1 MSTLER
7 AIQIATEAHKGQLDK
22 AGRDYI
28 GHPLRVMEMGKT
40 EEEKIVGVL
49 HDVVED
55 GDWTFEALEAEGF
68 SKEVIDA
75 LRCVT
80 KTSENEN
87 YDDFIERVKKNPLAV
102 AVKIN
107 DLTDNMDIR
116 RLPYLSDK
124 DVKRLKKYLKAY
136 KKLTGE
142 PVYSVYAAR
151 HITNMKQICFAGG
164 CFWGTEHYMRSF
176 EGVIETETGY
186 ANGDLA
192 EPTYQQVYTDQTGH
206 VECVKVSY
214 DDGIISLATLCRL
227 FFRSINPLSINRQGN
242 DCGTRYRTGIYW
254 TDEADRADV
263 ETVSEEM
270 QQAWLKVRD
279 DMYKIYQKW
288 QKKVVFIEIGCRSAK
303 GCATMPWDFQHRDFQ
318 HDEDEQANFFDSC
331 LQVFGNQEWF
341 GGMFWW
347 DWSTF
352 IYDDKETAEQDNGFN
367 IHLKKAEEVLKEWY
381 AKL

>member
-22 AGRDYI
+22 AGKDYI
-28 GHPLRVMEMGKT
+28 GHPLRVMEMGRT

-68 SKEVIDA
+68 SKEVISA

-87 YDDFIERVKKNPLAV
+87 YDEFIERVKKNPLAV

-142 PVYSVYAAR
+142 PAYSVYAAR
-151 HITNMKQICFAGG
+151 QEHPNAYEP
-164 CFWGTEHYMRSF
+164 WTE
-176 EGVIETETGY
+176 G
-186 ANGDLA
+186 A
-192 EPTYQQVYTDQTGH
+192 
-206 VECVKVSY
+206 
-214 DDGIISLATLCRL
+214 
-227 FFRSINPLSINRQGN
+227 
-242 DCGTRYRTGIYW
+242 
-254 TDEADRADV
+254 
-263 ETVSEEM
+263 
-270 QQAWLKVRD
+270 
-279 DMYKIYQKW
+279 
-288 QKKVVFIEIGCRSAK
+288 
-303 GCATMPWDFQHRDFQ
+303 
-318 HDEDEQANFFDSC
+318 DEQLKQMWSEGKSVQEIADH
-331 LQVFGNQEWF
+331 FGRKPSAIITR
-341 GGMFWW
+341 M
-347 DWSTF
+347 
-352 IYDDKETAEQDNGFN
+352 
-367 IHLKKAEEVLKEWY
+367 KKLG
-381 AKL
+381 L